1 MGIEEPFYR
10 SIILYVED
18 RDKLKKR
25 NDEEKIVSKK
35 YLVRLLNELYSKAN
49 KKWC

>member
-18 RDKLKKR
+18 GDKFEKKK
-25 NDEEKIVSKK
+25 DEEKIVFKK
-35 YLVRLLNELYSKAN
+35 YLLQLLNELYSKSN